1 MSHNDYPNNCNKS
14 NKISRTKKRNNEMNN
29 IRLLNGE
36 NQIKNPNN
44 SNFKRLNH
52 NQNNH
57 QTRNPSNI
65 PKNAEPKQEINKL
78 KELKSLAQSPYINQ
92 RININRNESMANRKN
107 VFLAPII
114 RQVRY
119 YNGTIGLINK
129 GNTCYLNSALQN
141 LKNVFLL
148 TKYLLENWK
157 EFDQNRFTFKYC
169 ELIANLINQDIN
181 QYYDPNDFVHK
192 FIEVAPMFALG
203 QQNDSNFSIL
213 YILSLLERELK
224 GLIGVKPY
232 EPIHSCNCFTSIKEI
247 NKYNEFQEK
256 MKQKRNSK
264 ILEYFYGFQEE
275 IYKCNNP
282 NCKNINYT
290 FQGISVL
297 NLSIMTQ
304 YNSPIGS
311 LKEAIEYYQ
320 KEQKHYGEKDFF
332 CSKCREKV
340 ISIQSKIISLPK
352 IFIINFKRIGE
363 NNFYNHD
370 VQIPYNFY
378 MTDFIKNKEYKYE
391 LIGLI
396 KHLGGSSSG
405 HNIALCKNF
414 FDSIWYVYDD
424 YRVTQ
429 LNNTSHIYYKNNKP
443 ELNTT
448 NGFLF
453 FYQNKNE
460 ILTPDDKKEII
471 KNAAELRK

>member
-1 MSHNDYPNNCNKS
+1 
-14 NKISRTKKRNNEMNN
+14 
-29 IRLLNGE
+29 
-36 NQIKNPNN
+36 
-44 SNFKRLNH
+44 
-52 NQNNH
+52 
-57 QTRNPSNI
+57 
-65 PKNAEPKQEINKL
+65 
-78 KELKSLAQSPYINQ
+78 
-92 RININRNESMANRKN
+92 MANRRKN
-107 VFLAPII
+107 VFIAPII
-114 RQVRY
+114 RQARY
-119 YNGTIGLINK
+119 LNGTIGLINK

-169 ELIANLINQDIN
+169 ELISNLINQDIN

-192 FIEVAPMFALG
+192 FIEVAPMFSLG

-224 GLIGVKPY
+224 GLMGVKSY
-232 EPIHSCNCFTSIKEI
+232 EPIYSGNCFTSINEI
-247 NKYNEFQEK
+247 SKYNEFQKK

-264 ILEYFYGFQEE
+264 IIEYFYGFQEE

-282 NCKNINYT
+282 NCNNINYT

-320 KEQKHYGEKDFF
+320 KEQKHFGEKDFF
-332 CSKCREKV
+332 CSKCREEE

-370 VQIPYNFY
+370 VQIPYNFN
-378 MTDFIKNKEYKYE
+378 MTDLIKNKRYEYE

-429 LNNTSHIYYKNNKP
+429 LHNTSHIYYKNNKL

-453 FYQNKNE
+453 FYKNKNE